1 MEPSVAPPNA
11 PTARPTPDLA
21 VEMELL
27 AAGHHLVAG
36 IDEVGRGAWAGPL
49 YVGIVTIDRATA
61 PVPEGTRDSKLMTPR
76 ARESLCPELEAW
88 CVGWGIGISSSR
100 EIDNVGLTRALR
112 LAVARAIASLPS
124 RPSAVI
130 VDGPIDFVT
139 PGLKRRSEPIHV
151 RSIVAADRSCGTVA
165 AASVLA
171 KVARDRTMSALGR
184 RHPDYGFEQHKG
196 YGTGAHAAA
205 VEDLGL
211 LSGVHRQSWSIAPTR
226 RSTECTNLIAEGAIA
241 PNSINQW

>member
-1 MEPSVAPPNA
+1 VEPSAAPPAA
-11 PTARPTPDLA
+11 PSARPAPDLS
-21 VEMELL
+21 VETELF

-49 YVGIVTIDRATA
+49 YVGIVAIDRST
-61 PVPEGTRDSKLMTPR
+61 PVPEGTRDSKLMTPK
-76 ARESLCPELEAW
+76 ARQALCPELEAW
-88 CVGWGIGISSSR
+88 CACWAIGTSSSR
-100 EIDNVGLTRALR
+100 EIDNVGLTRAQH

-124 RPSAVI
+124 RPGAVI

-139 PGLKRRSEPIHV
+139 PGLSGRSEPIHV

-171 KVARDRTMSALGR
+171 KVARDKKMSALGR

-205 VEDLGL
+205 VEALGL
-211 LSGVHRQSWSIAPTR
+211 LSGVHRLSWSIAPTR
-226 RSTECTNLIAEGAIA
+226 RSGECTNQIAEGAIV
-241 PNSINQW
+241 PKSINQW